1 VTFKAADVPLVDIAQ
16 RNTLRLIPTAYFKPP
31 VLRALVDNDKE
42 LSALEQLEAYT
53 SRRLVKSDSMDD
65 FDRNRFGR
73 SHIEAAFTY
82 NRKGGNRFSDETMG
96 AWYAGFNERTAI
108 EEVAF
113 HKSRELSFTN
123 CFDEVGQYQGLY
135 ASFIGQFHRIKK
147 GGKRPLSLHEDVD
160 KGYPAGQALAR
171 DLVAQKSRGLIYP
184 SVRHKGGTC
193 IVAFQ
198 PNVIQDVLLGPK
210 WQITWDGSPDWTAEA
225 V

>member
-1 VTFKAADVPLVDIAQ
+1 MTLLSGDVPLKDIAQ
-16 RNTLRLIPTAYFKPP
+16 RNTLRLIPAAYFKPP
-31 VLRALVDNDKE
+31 VLRPLVDNAKE
-42 LSALEQLEAYT
+42 LETLEQLEALT
-53 SRRLVKSDSMDD
+53 SRRLVNGGALED

-82 NRKGGNRFSDETMG
+82 HRKGGNRFSDERMG

-113 HKSRELSFTN
+113 HKTRELSFTN
-123 CFDEVGQYQGLY
+123 CFDEVSQYQGLY
-135 ASFIGQFHRIKK
+135 ASFIGQFHHIKA
-147 GGKRPLSLHEDVD
+147 GGKRPTCLDPDVD
-160 KGYPAGQALAR
+160 KGYAAGQALAR
-171 DLVAQKSRGLIYP
+171 DLVAAKSRGLIYP

-198 PNVIQDVLLGPK
+198 PNVIQDVLIGPK
-210 WQITWDGSPDWTAEA
+210 WQITWNGTPEWVAQS